1 MDAVSGSA
9 RRRNALLLSPALL
22 FLLILFVVPISELL
36 FRSIYDNGFT
46 LRFYQQI
53 VDNPV
58 YLTVIGLTFRMV
70 TVVTLVC
77 LVLGYP
83 LALYIAGRPPSLARW
98 VRMLVL
104 IPLLISVIVRTYA
117 WMVLLGTNG
126 ILNKTLQALQVIA
139 EPIKILYTFN
149 GVVIGMAYVM
159 LPLAV
164 LTLESVMRNVDPNVM
179 RAAHNLGASKAQ
191 AFWRIFFPLTLP
203 GVAGGALL
211 VFITSLGYYITPTL
225 LGGPKDAVIAML
237 IARQVEYS
245 MNWGFASSLAVLLLA
260 TTLVGFLLVN
270 RVVGLQRI
278 FEARA

>member
-1 MDAVSGSA
+1 MADERDA
-9 RRRNALLLSPALL
+9 RRYALLLSPALL
-22 FLLILFVVPISELL
+22 FLAVLFIVPIGELL
-36 FRSIYDNGFT
+36 VRSFYDNGFT
-46 LRFYQQI
+46 LKNYRQV

-70 TVVTLVC
+70 TVVTIVC
-77 LVLGYP
+77 LLAGYP
-83 LALYIAGRPPSLARW
+83 LALFIAGLPDRVARW
-98 VRMLVL
+98 VRVLVV

-117 WMVLLGTNG
+117 WMVLLGTHGLVNEA
-126 ILNKTLQALQVIA
+126 LQALSLTTEPVKLLYSFPGVI
-139 EPIKILYTFN
+139 
-149 GVVIGMAYVM
+149 VGMVYVM

-164 LTLESVMRNVDPNVM
+164 LTLESVMRNIDPNVM
-179 RAAHNLGASKAQ
+179 RAAHNLGASKTQ

-203 GVAGGALL
+203 GLAGSALL
-211 VFITSLGYYITPTL
+211 VFITSLGYYITPAL

-237 IARQVEYS
+237 IARQVEIS

-260 TTLVGFLLVN
+260 TTLAGFLAVN

>member
-1 MDAVSGSA
+1 MADERRDA
-9 RRRNALLLSPALL
+9 RRYALLLSPALL
-22 FLLILFVVPISELL
+22 FLAVLFIVPIGELL
-36 FRSIYDNGFT
+36 VRSFYDNGFT
-46 LRFYQQI
+46 LKNYRQV

-70 TVVTLVC
+70 TVVTIVC
-77 LVLGYP
+77 LLAGYP
-83 LALYIAGRPPSLARW
+83 LALFIAGLPERVARW
-98 VRMLVL
+98 VRVLVV

-117 WMVLLGTNG
+117 WMVLLGTHGLVNEA
-126 ILNKTLQALQVIA
+126 LQALSLTTEPVKLLYSFPGVI
-139 EPIKILYTFN
+139 
-149 GVVIGMAYVM
+149 VGMVYVM

-164 LTLESVMRNVDPNVM
+164 LTLESVMRNIDPNVM
-179 RAAHNLGASKAQ
+179 RAAHNLGASKTQ

-203 GVAGGALL
+203 GLAGSALL
-211 VFITSLGYYITPTL
+211 VFITSLGYYITPAL

-237 IARQVEYS
+237 IARQVEIS

-260 TTLVGFLLVN
+260 TTLAGFLAVN

>member
-1 MDAVSGSA
+1 MADERDA
-9 RRRNALLLSPALL
+9 RRYALLLSPALL
-22 FLLILFVVPISELL
+22 FLAVLFIVPIGELL
-36 FRSIYDNGFT
+36 VRSFYDNGFT
-46 LRFYQQI
+46 LKNYRQV

-70 TVVTLVC
+70 TVVTIVC
-77 LVLGYP
+77 LLAGYP
-83 LALYIAGRPPSLARW
+83 LALFIAGLPERVARW
-98 VRMLVL
+98 VRVLVV

-117 WMVLLGTNG
+117 WMVLLGTHGLVNEA
-126 ILNKTLQALQVIA
+126 LQALSLTTEPVKLLYSFPGVI
-139 EPIKILYTFN
+139 
-149 GVVIGMAYVM
+149 VGMVYVM

-164 LTLESVMRNVDPNVM
+164 LTLESVMRNIDPNVM
-179 RAAHNLGASKAQ
+179 RAAHNLGASKTQ

-203 GVAGGALL
+203 GLAGSALL
-211 VFITSLGYYITPTL
+211 VFITSLGYYITPAL

-237 IARQVEYS
+237 IARQVEIS

-260 TTLVGFLLVN
+260 TTLAGFLAVN